1 VHVPVLMHLQG
12 LLEAGAFLA
21 GLGLMS
27 LQQPGGLEDAV
38 DAGGDTGDDVRIEHH
53 EGEPA
58 VALQREAVVE
68 GKDGLLLLLV
78 QPVVAWD
85 PGVVLVGLAVA
96 VLPGVPLGSGQ
107 AEPKE
112 EGEHGDAGFVGP
124 LLDEINEGI
133 AGVVGNPET
142 FQGSPSSF
150 FSWTCSSIS
159 SARTSF

>member
-1 VHVPVLMHLQG
+1 
-12 LLEAGAFLA
+12 
-21 GLGLMS
+21 LMS

-38 DAGGDTGDDVRIEHH
+38 DAGGATGDDVRIEHH

-85 PGVVLVGLAVA
+85 PGVVLVALAVA
-96 VLPGVPLGSGQ
+96 VLPGLPLRSGQ

-124 LLDEINEGI
+124 LLDELNEDI
-133 AGVVGNPET
+133 AVLVET
-142 FQGSPSSF
+142 P
-150 FSWTCSSIS
+150 
-159 SARTSF
+159 